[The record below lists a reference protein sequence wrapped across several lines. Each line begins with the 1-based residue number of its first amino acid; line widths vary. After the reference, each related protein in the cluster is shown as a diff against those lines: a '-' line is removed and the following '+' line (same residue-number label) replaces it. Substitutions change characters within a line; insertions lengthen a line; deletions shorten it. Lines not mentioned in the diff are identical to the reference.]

1 MKAPNFAYARPATL
15 NEAFALLDEHGDGAR
30 VLAGGQTLLAT
41 LNMRLSEPAILVDI
55 NRIDSLKGITL
66 VDAHLR
72 IGALVRHCEIETS
85 ALVAAHV
92 PLLAKAAPHVAHAA
106 IRYRGTFGGSIAFAD
121 PAAEWPA
128 CSVAMDAV
136 IVLED
141 AGGQRRIQAADFFI
155 DLYETD
161 LRRGEMVV
169 ACEFPLAAVPR
180 RTSFIELARRH
191 GDYAIVGVAA
201 SAEAHRETLV
211 DLRLVF
217 FGLGNT
223 PLRALGAE
231 TALNGKPLDEAMLQR
246 AAETLPEDMSPSGDL
261 YHSADTKL
269 HLARVLLKRAA
280 RELAKG

>member
-1 MKAPNFAYARPATL
+1 MKAPNFAYARPVTL
-15 NEAFALLDEHGDGAR
+15 DEAFALLDEHGDGAR

-41 LNMRLSEPAILVDI
+41 LNMRLSEPTILVDI
-55 NRIDSLKGITL
+55 NRIESLKGIAL
-66 VDAHLR
+66 VDGYLR

-85 ALVAAHV
+85 ALVAAHM
-92 PLLAKAAPHVAHAA
+92 PLLARAAPHVAHAA

-136 IVLED
+136 IVLEG

-161 LRRGEMVV
+161 LRRGEVVV
-169 ACEFPLAAVPR
+169 ACEFPVAAVPR
-180 RTSFIELARRH
+180 RISFIELARRH

-201 SAEAHRETLV
+201 SAEAHGEILD

-231 TALNGKPLDEAMLQR
+231 TELNGKPINDATLQR
-246 AAETLPEDMSPSGDL
+246 AAVTLPEDMVPSADL

-269 HLARVLLKRAA
+269 HLAGVLLKRAA